1 MNDGI
6 PDAHEVE
13 GLAGVFLPPLECCFY
28 NLLPNK
34 NFLRPHLYG
43 GDLTLLR
50 SRQFT

>member
-1 MNDGI
+1 MDGGI
-6 PDAHEVE
+6 SDAREVK

-28 NLLPNK
+28 NILPNK

-43 GDLTLLR
+43 CYLTFLR